1 MNHEGTPVLFRFE
14 SHQKGFDRD
23 GNLGVFVSSFKMKV
37 KQNPYQGVPQEKYED
52 RARIWSP
59 VDSKMHTC
67 SLLGV
72 TSLDSKRLEIDSI
85 VILDWK
91 AIVMV
96 MPVDLSIVMNHGEI
110 LRDVEDRAR
119 LTHYVDIPSS
129 AWPKNMDK
137 SLPHLKPQ
145 KCWIS
150 RHDIDPKGYFHG
162 VVYSRSG
169 SSLHLERDYRLKLFR
184 EGSWLE
190 YDPAL
195 KEQPWQIQSREIV
208 TRMMEHYE
216 DYKKAIYNATKTKT
230 FVF

>member
-14 SHQKGFDRD
+14 SHQKGFERD

-37 KQNPYQGVPQEKYED
+37 KSDNRYPVGSLNPQDKYED

-72 TSLDSKRLEIDSI
+72 TSLDSKRLDVESI
-85 VILDWK
+85 VVLDWR

-96 MPVDLSIVMNHGEI
+96 MPVDLSIAMYHGEI
-110 LRDVEDRAR
+110 LRNVEDRAR
-119 LTHYVDIPSS
+119 LTHYIDIPSS

-150 RHDIDPKGYFHG
+150 RNDSNPSGYFHG
-162 VVYSRSG
+162 VMFSRSG
-169 SSLHLERDYRLKLFR
+169 NSLTIERDYRLKLFHSH

-195 KEQPWQIQSREIV
+195 KEQPWQIKSREIV
-208 TRMMEHYE
+208 TRMMEKYE
-216 DYKKAIYNATKTKT
+216 YIKKSKLGQI
-230 FVF
+230 